1 MPRKETSL
9 NVLTI
14 VIILAAT
21 IVILTEFG
29 NFRIA
34 QGQGNLTIGNLTL
47 TPEQKDAIC
56 NPNNPLSKLNPVNT
70 TESKICG
77 IPKTLNATNSTAS
90 NMTTGEETPPTASS
104 IAPSANTTTGAQR
117 SSSDLASQILRN
129 LGGNQTTTG
138 AQRSAPSN
146 LAPSAA
152 PLPEE

>member
-1 MPRKETSL
+1 MTTGEET
-9 NVLTI
+9 
-14 VIILAAT
+14 
-21 IVILTEFG
+21 
-29 NFRIA
+29 
-34 QGQGNLTIGNLTL
+34 
-47 TPEQKDAIC
+47 P
-56 NPNNPLSKLNPVNT
+56 P
-70 TESKICG
+70 
-77 IPKTLNATNSTAS
+77 
-90 NMTTGEETPPTASS
+90 TGEETPPTASS